1 MDWAKDDEKQGNI
14 ISVPSEIYTQ
24 GCVQDVDDGLAVSKS
39 EKKEM
44 FGFVVSPC
52 MVNVLFAWQ
61 WAEKIGYPVVIKA
74 SEGGGGKGIRKVENA
89 EDFPGFFR
97 QVCVTWQPG
106 APPKLL

>member
-1 MDWAKDDEKQGNI
+1 MFSGAAGLKVHWAEDDEKQGNI

-39 EKKEM
+39 GKKR
-44 FGFVVSPC
+44 
-52 MVNVLFAWQ
+52 NVWFHGESLCGQCRFSLQ

-74 SEGGGGKGIRKVENA
+74 SEGGGGKGIRKVESA

-97 QVCVTWQPG
+97 QVCIT
-106 APPKLL
+106 